1 MGDDCIRIPLTGRID
16 SNNAP
21 AVEQEIQAELAG
33 KGPLPVILDA
43 EGLEYISSAGLRVLL
58 RLKKTRPELTITGV
72 SSQVYEVLET
82 TGFTELLTVEKAYR
96 TVSVK
101 GCEVIGE
108 GFNGKVYRLDQENVV
123 KTYKDAEALPAI
135 RHEREVARLALILG
149 IPTAISYDVVRVG
162 EGYGSVF
169 ELLEARSFAKILAE
183 EPEKLDWC
191 VRESVALLK
200 KLHSTQVPEGKLPR
214 RKEVLLSAARS
225 IRSMLPEAPGE
236 KLERMIS
243 AIPER
248 DTMLHG
254 DYHTKNIMLAGE
266 EVLLIDMD
274 TLSTGHPI
282 FDLAQMYNSYLGFSE
297 YDPGVVLRFQGFDRD
312 TALRFWQRSLE
323 AYFGAGDAQKPA
335 AAERRIRCAAYTLL
349 LDWSGDVL
357 DLDTEEGQATLALW
371 KRELLSLLETED
383 SLELELPGEE

>member
-1 MGDDCIRIPLTGRID
+1 MSDACVRIRLTGRID

-21 AVEQEIQAELAG
+21 AVEREIQAELAG
-33 KGPLPVILDA
+33 KEPMPVILDA
-43 EGLEYISSAGLRVLL
+43 EELEYVSSAGLRVLL
-58 RLKKTRPELTITGV
+58 RLKKTWPELTLTGV
-72 SSQVYEVLET
+72 SSQVYEILEM

-96 TVSVK
+96 TVSVE

-123 KTYKDAEALPAI
+123 KTYKDAGALPAI

-200 KLHSTQVPEGKLPR
+200 KLHGTQVPEGKLPR
-214 RKEVLLSAARS
+214 RKEVLLASARS
-225 IRSMLPEAPGE
+225 IRPMLPEGPGE
-236 KLERMIS
+236 KLERRIS

-312 TALRFWQRSLE
+312 TALRFWKLSLE
-323 AYFGAGDAQKPA
+323 AYFGTGDGEKLA
-335 AAERRIRCAAYTLL
+335 AAERRIRCVAYALL

-357 DLDTEEGQATLALW
+357 DLDTEEGQATLELW
-371 KRELLSLLETED
+371 KRELLALLETED
-383 SLELELPGEE
+383 SLELPEEE